1 MYDQLAN
8 FGASSVTIFL
18 DACFTGIA
26 RSRDLNL
33 IDTAPIIFDKV
44 NMKEKTFCIFATTDM
59 ETSASLPSKKHGLFG
74 YYLMKGLR
82 GRADLNRDKRLT
94 VKEIG
99 KYLENIPIVAN
110 MYDAN
115 RLQT

>member
-33 IDTAPIIFDKV
+33 IDTAPIIFDKS
-44 NMKEKTFCIFATTDM
+44 KYEEKISPYFLQRPIWKHLHR
-59 ETSASLPSKKHGLFG
+59 SLLKTRSF
-74 YYLMKGLR
+74 
-82 GRADLNRDKRLT
+82 
-94 VKEIG
+94 
-99 KYLENIPIVAN
+99 
-110 MYDAN
+110 
-115 RLQT
+115 